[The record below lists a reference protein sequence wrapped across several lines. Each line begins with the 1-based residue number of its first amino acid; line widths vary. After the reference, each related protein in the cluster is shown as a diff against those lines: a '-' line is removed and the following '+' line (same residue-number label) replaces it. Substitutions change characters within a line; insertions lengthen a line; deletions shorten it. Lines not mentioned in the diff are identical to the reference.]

1 MVTLAQLRDAGFN
14 ALDAAARDWTALASG
29 LDGAGARAA
38 SGIAGPLL
46 AAGWTGADADAGYQS
61 LDRQDTELRLAAQE
75 ACGVAP
81 LVETAATELR
91 AAQSTLVGLLA
102 EASRYGLAVA
112 DDGRVTPPPGAEATE
127 ETRATE
133 LTTAISDVLARAA
146 EADTL
151 LGDAVG
157 RLAPDAVRDG
167 MDRWADAA
175 ADGRMVAMLA
185 GIDASRIPQGGPE
198 AVRAWWDGL
207 PESERQRFMVAC
219 PEILGALD
227 GLPAVVRDR
236 ANRVVLGATENALR
250 KELAAEQAQLAAVTG
265 GTRGSGVRF
274 IVRIDDLTARLGAIE
289 ALRSRLDFAPD
300 GPGTA
305 VSYLLGFSAKGDGK
319 AIVAVGDPD
328 HARHTAVFVP
338 GMGVG
343 IEDVRHEVD
352 RVRDL
357 WTAARGVGGRRDTST
372 ITWLGYDTPDSLTHA
387 LNPDPAKEAA
397 PQLGKF
403 VGGLRANHSPA
414 SGDHVTVI
422 GHSYG
427 SLVVGEAAR
436 SPGGLRA
443 DDIVA
448 VGSPGMHAHDAAQFG
463 VGREHVWVARAEG
476 DAVPLVGGMAYTAP
490 VIGVTPTDREF
501 GANRFTTDG
510 THGHSGYWSREHPD
524 SLDNQ
529 AAIITGQ
536 YDQVQLLW
544 GTRPPTRD

>member
-1 MVTLAQLRDAGFN
+1 MTLAQLRDAGFN
-14 ALDAAARDWTALASG
+14 ALDAAARDWTALAVD
-29 LDGAGARAA
+29 LDGAGARTA
-38 SGIAGPLL
+38 SGVAGPLL
-46 AAGWTGADADAGYQS
+46 ASGWTGADADAGYRS

-75 ACGVAP
+75 ACGVGP

-91 AAQSTLVGLLA
+91 SAQSSLVALLA
-102 EASRYGLAVA
+102 DASRYGLAVA

-127 ETRATE
+127 EARATR
-133 LTTAISDVLARAA
+133 LAAAITDVLARAA
-146 EADTL
+146 EADAF

-167 MDRWADAA
+167 MDRWADAV

-198 AVRAWWDGL
+198 AVRAWWDAL
-207 PESERQRFMVAC
+207 PESDRRRFLVAC
-219 PEILGALD
+219 PEILGGLD

-236 ANRVVLGATENALR
+236 ANRVVLGATEDALR
-250 KELAAEQAQLAAVTG
+250 KELAAEQAKLAGVTG

-274 IVRIDDLTARLGAIE
+274 AVRIDELSARLGAIE

-305 VSYLLGFSAKGDGK
+305 VSYLLGFSAKGDGR
-319 AIVAVGDPD
+319 AVVAVGDPD
-328 HARHTAVFVP
+328 RARNTAVFVP

-343 IEDVRHEVD
+343 IEDAHKEVD
-352 RVRDL
+352 RVRAL
-357 WTAARGVGGRRDTST
+357 WTAARDAGGRDTST

-387 LNPDPAKEAA
+387 LNPEQAKDAA

-403 VGGLRANHSPA
+403 VSGLRATHDPA
-414 SGDHVTVI
+414 AGGHVTVI

-436 SPGGLRA
+436 GPDGLGA

-476 DAVPLVGGMAYTAP
+476 DHVPVLGGMAYTAP
-490 VIGVTPTDREF
+490 VIGVTPDDREF

-510 THGHSGYWSREHPD
+510 ARGHSGYWNPKHPD

-536 YDQVQLLW
+536 YDRVQLMW
-544 GTRPPTRD
+544 GAAPPPRE